1 MSEPPVFLSVEQVL
15 GIHRRMIK
23 EFGGR
28 PGLRDQGLLESAVA
42 MPAASFRGRFLHRD
56 IPAMAAAC
64 LFHLCRNHPFVDG
77 NKRTALAAAGVF
89 LDLNGLR
96 LAATDAALE
105 KVTLRVADGSLD
117 KEPLT
122 EFFRKH
128 ARRR

>member
-1 MSEPPVFLSVEQVL
+1 MREPPVFLSVEQVL
-15 GIHRRMIK
+15 GIHRRMIC

-42 MPAASFRGRFLHRD
+42 MPAASFRRRFLHRD
-56 IPAMAAAC
+56 VPAMAAAG

-77 NKRTALAAAGVF
+77 NKRTALAAAEVF
-89 LDLNGLR
+89 LDLNDFR

-105 KVTLRVADGSLD
+105 KVTLKVADGSLD

-122 EFFRKH
+122 AFFRRH